1 MAKSAD
7 GFWQLVEPPL
17 HWNPALQMFLVGQ
30 KAKCSMNTRR
40 RKQFKPFGVTSVIG
54 VTMEYATKKIPKSLV
69 GRIARLK
76 ARMSLDGRCKVTE
89 GEVIALAICRL
100 EEDMGRKQRLAL
112 SSLSGIVKGGKKG
125 NAEEIDRIVYGV

>member
-1 MAKSAD
+1 
-7 GFWQLVEPPL
+7 
-17 HWNPALQMFLVGQ
+17 
-30 KAKCSMNTRR
+30 
-40 RKQFKPFGVTSVIG
+40 
-54 VTMEYATKKIPKSLV
+54 MEYATKKIPKSLV

-100 EEDMGRKQRLAL
+100 EEDMSRKQRLAL